1 MGGAARRLA
10 DERFDIVVQ
19 ATRLVSRYRKC
30 AAAHARGMAMRV
42 FVVEADG
49 AGGMIHYAHQLCG
62 ALSAAGADVT
72 LVTAQDYELSHM
84 PHDFTVQLIMRLWPA
99 ISDGRRARRPLGT
112 AVRIARR
119 ARRAI
124 RYAWEWERLTRF
136 LLRERPDIVQFAIIR
151 FPFQAFY
158 LRRLARAGLTLSQV
172 CHEFERREAPGIV
185 RRITNPWARS
195 RVPDL
200 QCDLPSRRGEP

>member
-1 MGGAARRLA
+1 
-10 DERFDIVVQ
+10 
-19 ATRLVSRYRKC
+19 
-30 AAAHARGMAMRV
+30 MRV

-49 AGGMIHYAHQLCG
+49 AGGMIHYAYQLCG

-84 PHDFTVQLIMRLWPA
+84 PHDFTVQPIMRLWPA

-151 FPFQAFY
+151 FLFQAFY

-185 RRITNPWARS
+185 RRITNPWARDRCSGPSVRSSITARRTVMPSMRSMPLRPTGSMSS
-195 RVPDL
+195 RMATRP
-200 QCDLPSRRGEP
+200 CLPTEKMTAVI